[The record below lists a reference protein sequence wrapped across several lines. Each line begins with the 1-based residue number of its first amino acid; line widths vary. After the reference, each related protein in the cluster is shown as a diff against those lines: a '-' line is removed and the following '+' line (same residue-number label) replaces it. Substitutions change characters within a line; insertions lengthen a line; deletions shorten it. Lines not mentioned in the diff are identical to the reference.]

1 VRDLP
6 LTIGLYIAAGASA
19 LTGAVAILAQVSLGM
34 AAFRALSV
42 FVVFTVLALIVS
54 AIIRG
59 SEGQAGTSAKG
70 KQVDIVLP
78 EARTGQKGRPQAGD
92 K

>member
-1 VRDLP
+1 
-6 LTIGLYIAAGASA
+6 LTIGLYVAAGASA
-19 LTGAVAILAQVSLGM
+19 LTGAIAILAQVSLGM
-34 AAFRALSV
+34 AAFRALGV
-42 FVVFTVLALIVS
+42 FVIFSLLALVTS

-59 SEGQAGTSAKG
+59 GKGEVEASAKG

-78 EARTGQKGRPQAGD
+78 EASAGREGPPEASE

>member
-1 VRDLP
+1 M
-6 LTIGLYIAAGASA
+6 TIGLYIAAGASA
-19 LTGAVAILAQVSLGM
+19 LTGAIAVLAQVSLGM
-34 AAFRALSV
+34 AAFRALGV
-42 FVVFTVLALIVS
+42 FVIFSLLALVAS

-59 SEGQAGTSAKG
+59 GKGEVEAPKG

-78 EARTGQKGRPQAGD
+78 EASAGREDPPATSD